1 VIAFVRHGQTELNR
15 GGRLQGRID
24 APLSALGREQAA
36 ALGRGFATT
45 PVARV
50 FTSPLQRAHDTAA
63 AIASAHGLA
72 VEVDERLIELDY
84 GAWDGLLLTE
94 VSADDWAAW
103 RRDPGFSP
111 PGGERLADVTA
122 RVTAFCADVL
132 ADPVDGLVIAV
143 SHVSPIKAAV
153 CGALRVDE
161 SITWRMQ
168 LDVASVTRIGRR
180 PDGSPYLAGFN
191 DASIVNAPTA
201 QPPNS

>member
-24 APLSALGREQAA
+24 APLSAVGREQAA
-36 ALGRGFATT
+36 ALARGFASA

-50 FTSPLQRAHDTAA
+50 VSSPLQRASDTAA
-63 AIASAHGLA
+63 AIASAHGLT

-84 GAWDGLLLTE
+84 GAWDGMKLTD

-103 RRDPGFSP
+103 RRDPEFSP

-122 RVTAFCADVL
+122 RVVAFCADVL
-132 ADPVDGLVIAV
+132 SDDLVLAV

-161 SITWRMQ
+161 AITWRMQ
-168 LDVASVTRIGRR
+168 LDVASVTRVGRR
-180 PDGSPYLAGFN
+180 PDGSPFLAGFN
-191 DASIVNAPTA
+191 DASIVNPLAHE
-201 QPPNS
+201 